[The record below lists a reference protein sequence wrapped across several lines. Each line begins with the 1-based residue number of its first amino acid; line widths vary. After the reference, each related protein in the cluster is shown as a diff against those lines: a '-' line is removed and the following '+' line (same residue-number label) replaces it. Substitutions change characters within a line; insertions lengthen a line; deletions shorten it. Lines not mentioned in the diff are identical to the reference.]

1 MEWVVLFI
9 HSFKGPRLFLSCGTS
24 VFNMWILKSSQNG
37 KRECMVH
44 RRLYGSSLEMGHI
57 ASALIPMLRTC
68 SDSINLTARKL
79 GRVQSSNSVGH
90 GPEKEMLMVST
101 AGLCRRQGEW
111 LPLLGML
118 GEGGGVFLS

>member
-1 MEWVVLFI
+1 M
-9 HSFKGPRLFLSCGTS
+9 
-24 VFNMWILKSSQNG
+24 
-37 KRECMVH
+37 H

-57 ASALIPMLRTC
+57 ASALIPMLRTF

-79 GRVQSSNSVGH
+79 GHVQSSNSVGH
-90 GPEKEMLMVST
+90 GPEKEMLMMST
-101 AGLCRRQGEW
+101 AGLCHRQGER